1 MRTARDLS
9 IPHMMQ
15 INQLQIYQAVDQ
27 VMIDNDPLLIAQ
39 TLTYVMHDSNTV
51 LRLCLAPF

>member
-1 MRTARDLS
+1 
-9 IPHMMQ
+9 MMQ